1 MMQDETKPSAA
12 ADTAADSAAADT
24 AAAEPATAERADAG
38 AADASAAPESESD
51 KKSNKKWYII
61 HTHSTFEDKV
71 VDSIQERA
79 RTRSLDSHI
88 GELNVPVEEVVEVRR
103 GQRTQVKRKLF
114 PGYVFANMAMTDEVY
129 HLIKD
134 TPKVTGF
141 LGAQKQPVAIPD
153 SDVMQMLNKARAD
166 AENPKMSVMFEVG
179 EQVRVSD
186 GPFASFDGLV
196 EEIDAEKARLKVA
209 VSIFGRPTPVE
220 LEYSQVEK
228 V

>member
-1 MMQDETKPSAA
+1 MSEDEKARAP
-12 ADTAADSAAADT
+12 ADESVADDSAA
-24 AAAEPATAERADAG
+24 ESS
-38 AADASAAPESESD
+38 ASED
-51 KKSNKKWYII
+51 GKKWYII
-61 HTHSTFEDKV
+61 HTHSNFEDKV
-71 VDSIQERA
+71 ADSIQERA
-79 RTRSLDSHI
+79 RIKALESHI
-88 GELNVPVEEVVEVRR
+88 GELHVPVEEVVEVRR
-103 GQRTQVKRKLF
+103 GQRQQVKRKLF

-141 LGAQKQPVAIPD
+141 LGAQQRPAPIPD

-166 AENPKMSVMFEVG
+166 AENPKMSVMFEIG

-228 V
+228 L

>member
-1 MMQDETKPSAA
+1 MTEDNPARTETPPPTPEANPQA
-12 ADTAADSAAADT
+12 NAPDQG
-24 AAAEPATAERADAG
+24 ADAKQAKHAKDDSG
-38 AADASAAPESESD
+38 
-51 KKSNKKWYII
+51 KKWYII
-61 HTHSTFEDKV
+61 HTHSNFEDKV
-71 VDSIQERA
+71 ADSIQERA
-79 RTRSLDSHI
+79 RIKELDAHI
-88 GELNVPVEEVVEVRR
+88 GELHVPVEEVVEVRR
-103 GQRTQVKRKLF
+103 GQRMQVKRKLF

-141 LGAQKQPVAIPD
+141 LGAQKQPVPIPD

-228 V
+228 L